1 MIKGLYSAVS
11 AMIMNANREQVI
23 SHNVANMDTPGF
35 KQVLAT
41 QKEYITT
48 QVQDPMSSLDV
59 ADPVRSLGS
68 LGLGVQSG
76 VDAIDFTQGG
86 IQTTDNPLDL
96 AIEGTGFFEV
106 KTPDGNRYTRDGRF
120 SLDASGTLVTSD
132 GYQVLD
138 KNGQSIKIES
148 EGTVDVSTDGEISV
162 DGKAVAQLNL
172 SEFDNPAQDLQHDGG
187 NLFLAKGSAKTAT
200 NSTITQG
207 ALESSNVDSTQ
218 AMSQMMEISRLYEAA
233 QQMVQNQDS
242 LLGETISTLGKTA

>member
-23 SHNVANMDTPGF
+23 SHDVANMDTPGF

-48 QVQDPMSSLDV
+48 QVNDPMSSLDSSV
-59 ADPVRSLGS
+59 PVTDVGT

-76 VDAIDFTQGG
+76 SDAIDFTQGS

-106 KTPDGNRYTRDGRF
+106 KTPDGNCYTRDGRF
-120 SLDASGTLVTSD
+120 LRDSSGMLVTSD

-138 KNGQSIKIES
+138 KNGQPIKLGD
-148 EGTVDVSTDGEISV
+148 GTVSVSSTGEISV
-162 DGKAVAQLNL
+162 DGTATAQLNL
-172 SEFDNPAQDLQHDGG
+172 VEFDNPAQELQHDQG
-187 NLFLAKGSAKTAT
+187 NLFHATGTAKAAS
-200 NSTITQG
+200 NSSVVEG
-207 ALESSNVDSTQ
+207 ALESSNVNSTQ
-218 AMSQMMEISRLYEAA
+218 VMSQMMEVSRLYEAA

-242 LLGETISTLGKTA
+242 LLGEAISTLGKSV